1 MKLIIFEVIGL
12 TLAIIIISLLLIALW
27 IILSH
32 LLSQTNFKWESG
44 KTRAGRQGEEIADSL
59 IRSVMNE
66 HDILL
71 SNLKISYDGKKAEI
85 DKLIINSHGIFIIE
99 VKNYNGI
106 LKGSPDD
113 YNWLQT
119 KVSPGGNIFTKEV
132 QNPIRQVKRQTYI
145 LSKCLKEQGIYHWID
160 GYLLFINNNS
170 PITDKMILC
179 DTKDIYKA
187 IHYNTGDIMNK
198 ETVKKI
204 VLILKE
210 ENLESAGASQS
221 LCKPPN

>member
-12 TLAIIIISLLLIALW
+12 TLAIIIISLLLIALG

-32 LLSQTNFKWESG
+32 LFSQTNFKWESG

-187 IHYNTGDIMNK
+187 IHYNTGDIMSK
-198 ETVKKI
+198 KTVRKI

-210 ENLESAGASQS
+210 ENLESASP
-221 LCKPPN
+221 KVP

>member
-1 MKLIIFEVIGL
+1 MVVMMKLIIFEVIGL
-12 TLAIIIISLLLIALW
+12 TLAIIIISLLLIALG

-32 LLSQTNFKWESG
+32 LFSQTNFKWESG
-44 KTRAGRQGEEIADSL
+44 KIRAGRQGEEIADSL

-85 DKLIINSHGIFIIE
+85 DKLIIKSHGIFIIE

-187 IHYNTGDIMNK
+187 IHYNTVDIMSK
-198 ETVKKI
+198 ETVRKI

-210 ENLESAGASQS
+210 ENLESASP
-221 LCKPPN
+221 KVP

>member
-12 TLAIIIISLLLIALW
+12 TLAIIIISLLLIALG

-32 LLSQTNFKWESG
+32 LFSQTNFKWESG
-44 KTRAGRQGEEIADSL
+44 KIRAGRQGEEIADSL

-187 IHYNTGDIMNK
+187 IHYNTVDIMSK
-198 ETVKKI
+198 ETVRKI

-210 ENLESAGASQS
+210 ENLESASP
-221 LCKPPN
+221 KVP

>member
-1 MKLIIFEVIGL
+1 MVVMMKLIIFEVIGL
-12 TLAIIIISLLLIALW
+12 TLAIIIISLLLIALG

-32 LLSQTNFKWESG
+32 LFSQTNFKWESG

-187 IHYNTGDIMNK
+187 IHYNTDDIMSK
-198 ETVKKI
+198 ETVRKI
-204 VLILKE
+204 ILILKE
-210 ENLESAGASQS
+210 ENLESASP
-221 LCKPPN
+221 KVP

>member
-1 MKLIIFEVIGL
+1 MVVIMKLIIFEVIGL
-12 TLAIIIISLLLIALW
+12 TLAIIIISLLLIALG

-32 LLSQTNFKWESG
+32 LFFQTNFKWESG

-85 DKLIINSHGIFIIE
+85 DKLVINSHGIFIIE

-113 YNWLQT
+113 YNWIQT

-187 IHYNTGDIMNK
+187 IHYNTGDIMSK
-198 ETVKKI
+198 ETVRKI

-210 ENLESAGASQS
+210 ENLESASP
-221 LCKPPN
+221 KVP

>member
-32 LLSQTNFKWESG
+32 LFSQTNFKWESG

-85 DKLIINSHGIFIIE
+85 DKLVINSHGIFIIE

-113 YNWLQT
+113 YNWIQT

-187 IHYNTGDIMNK
+187 IHYNTSDIMSK
-198 ETVKKI
+198 ETVRKI

-210 ENLESAGASQS
+210 ENLESASP
-221 LCKPPN
+221 KVP

>member
-12 TLAIIIISLLLIALW
+12 TLAIIIISLLLIALG

-32 LLSQTNFKWESG
+32 LFSQTNFKWESG
-44 KTRAGRQGEEIADSL
+44 KIRAGRQGEEIADSL

-113 YNWLQT
+113 YIWLQT

-187 IHYNTGDIMNK
+187 IHYNTVDIMSK
-198 ETVKKI
+198 ETVRKI

-210 ENLESAGASQS
+210 ENLESASP
-221 LCKPPN
+221 KVP

>member
-12 TLAIIIISLLLIALW
+12 TLAIIIISLLLIALG

-32 LLSQTNFKWESG
+32 LFSQTNFKWESG
-44 KTRAGRQGEEIADSL
+44 KIRAGRQGEEIADSL

-85 DKLIINSHGIFIIE
+85 DKLIIKSHGIFIIE

-187 IHYNTGDIMNK
+187 IHYNTVDIMSK
-198 ETVKKI
+198 ETVRKI

-210 ENLESAGASQS
+210 ENLESASP
-221 LCKPPN
+221 KVP

>member
-1 MKLIIFEVIGL
+1 MVVMMKLIIFEVIGL
-12 TLAIIIISLLLIALW
+12 TLAIIIISLLLIALG

-32 LLSQTNFKWESG
+32 LFSQTNFKWESG

-187 IHYNTGDIMNK
+187 IHYNTGDIMSK
-198 ETVKKI
+198 KTVRKI

-210 ENLESAGASQS
+210 ENLESASP
-221 LCKPPN
+221 KVP

>member
-12 TLAIIIISLLLIALW
+12 TLAIIIISLLLIALG

-32 LLSQTNFKWESG
+32 LFFQTNFKCESG

-119 KVSPGGNIFTKEV
+119 KVSQCGNIFTKEV

-145 LSKCLKEQGIYHWID
+145 LSKCLKEQGIYYWID

-187 IHYNTGDIMNK
+187 IHHNTGDIISK
-198 ETVKKI
+198 ATVRKI

-210 ENLESAGASQS
+210 ENLESSS
-221 LCKPPN
+221 PKFP

>member
-12 TLAIIIISLLLIALW
+12 TLAIIIISLLLIALG

-32 LLSQTNFKWESG
+32 LFSQTNFKWESG
-44 KTRAGRQGEEIADSL
+44 KIRAGRQGEEIADSL

-106 LKGSPDD
+106 LKGIPDD

-187 IHYNTGDIMNK
+187 IHYNTVDIMSK
-198 ETVKKI
+198 ETVRKI

-210 ENLESAGASQS
+210 ENLESASP
-221 LCKPPN
+221 KVP

>member
-1 MKLIIFEVIGL
+1 MVVMMKLIIFEVIGL
-12 TLAIIIISLLLIALW
+12 TLAIIIISLLLIALG

-32 LLSQTNFKWESG
+32 LFSQTNFKWESG
-44 KTRAGRQGEEIADSL
+44 KIRAGRQGEEIADSL

-187 IHYNTGDIMNK
+187 IHYNTVDIMSK
-198 ETVKKI
+198 ETVRKI

-210 ENLESAGASQS
+210 ENLESASP
-221 LCKPPN
+221 KVP

>member
-12 TLAIIIISLLLIALW
+12 TLAIIIISLLLIALG

-32 LLSQTNFKWESG
+32 LFFQTNFKCESG

-119 KVSPGGNIFTKEV
+119 KVSQCGNIFTKEV

-145 LSKCLKEQGIYHWID
+145 LSKCLKEQGIYYWID

-187 IHYNTGDIMNK
+187 IHHNTGDIISK
-198 ETVKKI
+198 ATVRKI

-210 ENLESAGASQS
+210 ENLESASP
-221 LCKPPN
+221 KFP

>member
-1 MKLIIFEVIGL
+1 MVVMMKLIIFEVIGL
-12 TLAIIIISLLLIALW
+12 TLAIIIISLLLIALG

-32 LLSQTNFKWESG
+32 LFSQTNFKWESG
-44 KTRAGRQGEEIADSL
+44 KIRAGRQGEEIADSL

-187 IHYNTGDIMNK
+187 IHYNPVDIMSK
-198 ETVKKI
+198 ETVRKI

-210 ENLESAGASQS
+210 ENLESASP
-221 LCKPPN
+221 KVP